1 MAIIAILRNSVFLW
15 FFQLK
20 LWPRSKLSDQ
30 VPVSTF
36 RKISALLINILQIA
50 STGLPACLA
59 LCGSRFTVLT
69 LKQIG
74 GKMYSRLSARQNA
87 IRDAKNNL
95 PGRGDQQFSSFE
107 KELMAMAR
115 HEARQIT
122 SSYAPK
128 LEVLN
133 GKYKPL
139 LKDFERI
146 SKDYDAHAAKIG
158 RSEPSVEL
166 SRTKYYVLMLLF
178 VLGEI
183 PMNSLAFAVFGENQ
197 IFTWVM
203 AVGVAAAI
211 PWIAH
216 SMGILFKR
224 WTVPWW
230 KNGIAVGSLL
240 FLTIVGLIA
249 IGYVRVQ
256 YLGDLSK
263 AGAVS
268 SFGNSTL
275 IGAAFVGLNLVILAA
290 ATLCSYFAHDA
301 DSMLEHLH
309 RRTNQLD
316 KATRTAEAKYRKI
329 LAEQQ
334 EKLHRI
340 QQRTQEIIHYYRKIN
355 LRRRP
360 DHEKP
365 KSFDRDHELG
375 VEFGN
380 GDEGPKLEPET
391 APLKMVVAKQ
401 TRS

>member
-1 MAIIAILRNSVFLW
+1 MY
-15 FFQLK
+15 
-20 LWPRSKLSDQ
+20 SKL
-30 VPVSTF
+30 
-36 RKISALLINILQIA
+36 R
-50 STGLPACLA
+50 
-59 LCGSRFTVLT
+59 
-69 LKQIG
+69 
-74 GKMYSRLSARQNA
+74 ARQNA

-95 PGRGDQQFSSFE
+95 PGRADPQFSPFE

-122 SSYAPK
+122 SSYGPK

-133 GKYKPL
+133 GKCKPL
-139 LKDFERI
+139 VRDYERI

-197 IFTWVM
+197 IFTWIM
-203 AVGVAAAI
+203 AVGVAVAI

-224 WTVPWW
+224 WSPPWW
-230 KNGIAVGSLL
+230 RNGIGIGALL
-240 FLTIVGLIA
+240 FLTIGGLVA

-263 AGAVS
+263 TGAVIGFS
-268 SFGNSTL
+268 NSTL
-275 IGAAFVGLNLVILAA
+275 IGAAFVGLNMVILAA
-290 ATLCSYFAHDA
+290 ATLCSYFAHDT
-301 DSMLEHLH
+301 DPMLEHLH

-316 KATRTAEAKYRKI
+316 KATRAIEGKYRKI
-329 LAEQQ
+329 LTEQQ
-334 EKLHRI
+334 QKLHRI
-340 QQRTQEIIHYYRKIN
+340 QQRTQEIIYHYRKIN
-355 LRRRP
+355 QRTRP

-365 KSFDRDHELG
+365 KSFERDHELG
-375 VEFGN
+375 VEFEN
-380 GDEGPKLEPET
+380 EDEGKKLEIET
-391 APLKMVVAKQ
+391 TTPLKMVAGKQ
-401 TRS
+401 PRS

>member
-1 MAIIAILRNSVFLW
+1 MY
-15 FFQLK
+15 
-20 LWPRSKLSDQ
+20 SKL
-30 VPVSTF
+30 
-36 RKISALLINILQIA
+36 RAK
-50 STGLPACLA
+50 
-59 LCGSRFTVLT
+59 
-69 LKQIG
+69 
-74 GKMYSRLSARQNA
+74 QNA

-95 PGRGDQQFSSFE
+95 PGRADPQFSPFE

-122 SSYAPK
+122 SSYGPK

-133 GKYKPL
+133 GKCTPL
-139 LKDFERI
+139 LRDYERI
-146 SKDYDAHAAKIG
+146 SKDYEAHAAKIG

-197 IFTWVM
+197 IFTWIM
-203 AVGVAAAI
+203 AVGVAVAI

-224 WTVPWW
+224 WSAPWW
-230 KNGIAVGSLL
+230 KNGIAIGALL
-240 FLTIVGLIA
+240 FLTIGGLVA

-263 AGAVS
+263 VGAGGG
-268 SFGNSTL
+268 FGNSTL
-275 IGAAFVGLNLVILAA
+275 IGAAFVGLNLVILAG
-290 ATLCSYFAHDA
+290 ATLCSYFAHDT
-301 DSMLEHLH
+301 DPMLEHLH

-316 KATRTAEAKYRKI
+316 KAARSIEAKYRKI
-329 LAEQQ
+329 LTEQQ

-340 QQRTQEIIHYYRKIN
+340 QQRTQEIIYYYRKIN
-355 LRRRP
+355 QRVRP

-365 KSFDRDHELG
+365 KSFERDHELG
-375 VEFGN
+375 VEFEN
-380 GDEGPKLEPET
+380 EDEGKKLETET
-391 APLKMVVAKQ
+391 TRLKMVAGKQ
-401 TRS
+401 PRL